1 MSKIIVD
8 CSREENYSVAILDN
22 QGKLD
27 SFSFENQQKKT
38 IKSNIY
44 LGRITRVEYS
54 LQAAFVEYGGDKAG
68 FLPFSEIHPSYYNL
82 PKSYREELQ
91 QALRDEESL
100 NEKYNNEEQDED
112 GDEVETDNENT
123 KEKAKT
129 AYRIYKKYSIQEVI
143 KRGQTVLVQVY
154 KDERGN
160 KGVSLT
166 TYISLPG
173 RYCVL
178 MPNSPRG
185 IGISKKIYSYE
196 ERKRVLNIIK
206 DFKVPYGTGLI
217 VRTAGMKASVDE
229 LKRDYKYLCDLWDEI
244 RMKAVNSKAEDG
256 AIYEEVNIVEQII
269 RDRQKGY
276 EEIKAFV
283 QKLMPHELSKLKL
296 YNDRQAIF
304 KKFGIDK
311 KLDELLSPIAPL
323 PSGGYLVIN
332 PTEALISIDVN
343 SGKSI
348 HGKNVEETALATN
361 IEAAHEVA
369 KQLRLRN
376 LGGLIVVDF
385 IDMDE
390 LKNRR
395 ILEKELQKA
404 FMFDKAKVQFAKV
417 SQFGLVEISR
427 QRMRSSVAEM
437 MTIQCPCCSGTG
449 LVKAPS
455 LVSVDI
461 LDSIKEQLQNTHI
474 VRKEFFEVLARAEV
488 INHLVVAH
496 IKEIEE
502 IQKKYNVKIITT
514 KHHFEKNEE
523 YVLRMVD
530 NIGDSTTAVELYHN
544 IAAKFV
550 MASDEQRV
558 KKPVFRLFAK
568 MLGWFIRKDR
578 KNKNKEVIERKTS
591 KDNKYKNNKKYRR

>member
-112 GDEVETDNENT
+112 GDDVETDNENT

-229 LKRDYKYLCDLWDEI
+229 LKKDYKYLCDLWDEI

-269 RDRQKGY
+269 RDSYESDDNSQIIVSGQKGY

-283 QKLMPHELSKLKL
+283 QKLMPHELPKLKL
-296 YNDRQAIF
+296 YNDKQAIF

-311 KLDELLSPIAPL
+311 KLDELH
-323 PSGGYLVIN
+323 VEMVNWIN
-332 PTEALISIDVN
+332 TGNFNDYKTLIKED
-343 SGKSI
+343 
-348 HGKNVEETALATN
+348 
-361 IEAAHEVA
+361 
-369 KQLRLRN
+369 
-376 LGGLIVVDF
+376 
-385 IDMDE
+385 
-390 LKNRR
+390 
-395 ILEKELQKA
+395 EKE
-404 FMFDKAKVQFAKV
+404 
-417 SQFGLVEISR
+417 R
-427 QRMRSSVAEM
+427 
-437 MTIQCPCCSGTG
+437 
-449 LVKAPS
+449 
-455 LVSVDI
+455 
-461 LDSIKEQLQNTHI
+461 
-474 VRKEFFEVLARAEV
+474 
-488 INHLVVAH
+488 
-496 IKEIEE
+496 
-502 IQKKYNVKIITT
+502 
-514 KHHFEKNEE
+514 
-523 YVLRMVD
+523 
-530 NIGDSTTAVELYHN
+530 
-544 IAAKFV
+544 
-550 MASDEQRV
+550 
-558 KKPVFRLFAK
+558 
-568 MLGWFIRKDR
+568 
-578 KNKNKEVIERKTS
+578 
-591 KDNKYKNNKKYRR
+591 